1 METVEASGLLDLVP
15 LLQATAASLHVC
27 VLCLSLIGRSYCNPT
42 VSGFCLHESY
52 VPSNI
57 NITSK
62 ITQLRTTAILN
73 YNMFGFHPRHTEP
86 QTEWLK
92 HTSLVMLSLSNY
104 SIKIIDPSLT

>member
-15 LLQATAASLHVC
+15 LLQATAASLHV
-27 VLCLSLIGRSYCNPT
+27 VAVTAIRLFH
-42 VSGFCLHESY
+42 VFCLHESY

-57 NITSK
+57 NTTNK
-62 ITQLRTTAILN
+62 ITQLRTTTIL
-73 YNMFGFHPRHTEP
+73 YCNMFGFQPRQTEP

-104 SIKIIDPSLT
+104 SIKIVDTTLT